1 MAGIAGP
8 PGEDCSPTPGGRFGM
23 AGIGGGAGIPGRF
36 PGLMPCG
43 ASRFGIAGKPAGG
56 DCGPT
61 PGGSPA
67 GICGKPGGI
76 MVDEFSVTGLR
87 RTKLRLLGKS
97 KVNPPELRSK
107 MSTGFGQL
115 VAVIS
120 TRTKFVPTV

>member
-8 PGEDCSPTPGGRFGM
+8 PGADCGPTPGGRFGM
-23 AGIGGGAGIPGRF
+23 AGIDGGAGIPRRF
-36 PGLMPCG
+36 VGPIPCG
-43 ASRFGIAGKPAGG
+43 VGGFGIAGKPAGG
-56 DCGPT
+56 DCGPM

-76 MVDEFSVTGLR
+76 WGEFSAAGLR

-97 KVNPPELRSK
+97 RVNSPELRSR

-120 TRTKFVPTV
+120 THKKFVLTV